1 VAAVLSHSR
10 MPFFDSVVE
19 PGWKVF
25 RRKYGRVQPTWWALD
40 SRGSA
45 AIGDR

>member
-1 VAAVLSHSR
+1 
-10 MPFFDSVVE
+10 MEGIPQ
-19 PGWKVF
+19 
-25 RRKYGRVQPTWWALD
+25 KYGRVQPTWWALD